1 MAKPVDLR
9 DGIGRKELRL
19 IRRRFLGLQRERLRR
34 IEAELTPGQ
43 RDYIN
48 LLPLLFHI
56 NHPVLP
62 GFVGSETPAGVV
74 DYSPSKAVLRTARK
88 ISRSF
93 SYKKRARR
101 RYPIFGLFIMGSIGS
116 IAHTSGSDFD
126 VWLCYDPKLTPEQ
139 LNALHEKRIKLE
151 KWAKEL
157 ALEVHIFVM
166 DVDTFRQGSRDAL
179 SRESSGTTQRHLLLE
194 EFYRTGILLA
204 GRYPIWWLVPPEEEN
219 NYHNYVQMLLERR
232 FVDPRDCLD
241 FGGLENTPAD
251 EFFGSAHWQLYKGIE
266 APYKALLK
274 LLLIEAYSR
283 DFPDI
288 RWLCQTTKES
298 LYSGNLNVNEL
309 DAYLLLYRRV
319 EQYLLER
326 EQYERLEL
334 ARRCFYFKTEQT
346 LSRAQVRKTE
356 KWQREFLRTLVQE
369 WGWDKARLISLDTRN
384 NWKIDQV
391 LEERNTLVRELTRS
405 YRVLTEF
412 SRTHASSGQID
423 PEELNLLGRKLFT
436 ALEKQPGK
444 IDSINPG
451 ISRNLVE
458 KYLSL
463 HFSHRSE
470 GGELWTLYRGEVNEE
485 ATSAAQPVK
494 TTASLLEILAWI
506 HLNGLANRGT
516 VIALFPEDTPVTP
529 KELHSL
535 LNSLRRNYTFSHP
548 QRVSMKSLAGPAHA
562 TSCTLFVNTGTDPMA
577 HLSKE
582 GKQLTSDRSDPLSFG
597 SNHRCLAQSLDT
609 VLTTSWGE
617 VLLTRQQG
625 TRGLAESLCY
635 YLRQTLQIN
644 PGSPAPEVKAFG
656 FASVRATSI
665 AQRVAQLFNDVCHHM
680 GPLGSGPESR
690 YLFRADDDFYLIQK
704 HADDFGYLTFETQE
718 ELLEKLAQP
727 QPCFRPTVLDQELLE
742 ETPLPSVLQQN
753 REDSI
758 QLFYY
763 RGKGEITLYVLDE
776 QGALFTQIVRGGK
789 EQHLLDRQQRF
800 FNDLNMLRGLR
811 SEQHRH
817 QQILSTPEYFQLKRS
832 HDEGWEVEQRSPPRS
847 QIAEE
852 YLDVRLIT
860 EGLDLHHSPH
870 LLICG
875 EREFSSLEFGEALFH
890 EAARHIV
897 RQRGDRDPYPIYL
910 TGLQFSS
917 ASPEAD
923 WSTIELLNLKKRL
936 ERRLNQALDEII
948 SP

>member
-1 MAKPVDLR
+1 MAKPVDFR
-9 DGIGRKELRL
+9 DGIGRKEHRL

-34 IEAELTPGQ
+34 IEAELTPAQ
-43 RDYIN
+43 RDYLS

-56 NHPVLP
+56 NHPLLP

-74 DYSPSKAVLRTARK
+74 DYSPSKAILRTARK

-101 RYPIFGLFIMGSIGS
+101 RYPIFGLYIMGSIGS

-126 VWLCYDPKLTPEQ
+126 VWLCYDPKLSKEQ
-139 LNALHEKRIKLE
+139 LEALHQKRIKLE
-151 KWAKEL
+151 KWAREL

-166 DVDTFRQGSRDAL
+166 DVDAFRQGGREAL

-219 NYHNYVQMLLERR
+219 NYDRYVQMLLERR

-241 FGGLENTPAD
+241 FGGLEDTPAD

-283 DFPDI
+283 DFPNI

-298 LYSGNLNVNEL
+298 LYAGNLNVNEL
-309 DAYLLLYRRV
+309 DPYLLLYRRV

-326 EQYERLEL
+326 GQAERLEL
-334 ARRCFYFKTEQT
+334 ARRCFYFKTEQI
-346 LSRAQVRKTE
+346 LSRAQARKIE
-356 KWQREFLRTLVQE
+356 KWQREFLRTLVQQ

-463 HFSHRSE
+463 HFSHRA
-470 GGELWTLYRGEVNEE
+470 GQGELWTLYRGEVNEE
-485 ATSAAQPVK
+485 SAHMTQAVK
-494 TTASLLEILAWI
+494 ATASLLEILAWI

-516 VIALFPEDTPVTP
+516 IIALFPADAPVAP

-535 LNSLRRNYTFSHP
+535 LNSLRRNYTFFHP
-548 QRVSMKSLAGPAHA
+548 QRVSMKNLAAPAHA

-597 SNHRCLAQSLDT
+597 ANHRCLAQSLDSM
-609 VLTTSWGE
+609 LTTSWGE
-617 VLLTRQQG
+617 VLLTRQRG
-625 TRGLAESLCY
+625 THGLADSLCHF
-635 YLRQTLQIN
+635 LRQTLQVN
-644 PGSPAPEVKAFG
+644 PGDSAPEVQAFG
-656 FASVRATSI
+656 FASVRATAI
-665 AQRVAQLFNDVCHHM
+665 AQRVAQLFNDVCHHL
-680 GPLGSGPESR
+680 GPLGTGSDSR
-690 YLFRADDDFYLIQK
+690 YLYRADDDFYLIQK
-704 HADDFGYLTFETQE
+704 YADDFGYLAFETQE
-718 ELLEKLAQP
+718 ELLEELAQP
-727 QPCFRPTVLDQELLE
+727 QPCFRPTIIDRGLLE
-742 ETPLPSVLQQN
+742 ETPLPALLRQN
-753 REDSI
+753 CEGSI

-789 EQHLLDRQQRF
+789 ERHLLDRQQRF
-800 FNDLNMLRGLR
+800 FNDLIMLRSLR
-811 SEQHRH
+811 SEQHDH
-817 QQILSTPEYFQLKRS
+817 QQLLSTPEYYQLSRNQDGAWEAKRTK
-832 HDEGWEVEQRSPPRS
+832 PPRS

-860 EGLDLHHSPH
+860 EGLDLSQSPH

-875 EREFSSLEFGEALFH
+875 EQEFSSVVFGDALFH

-897 RQRGDRDPYPIYL
+897 KQRGEQGSYPIYL

-917 ASPEAD
+917 AVPEAD

>member
-1 MAKPVDLR
+1 MAKPVDFR
-9 DGIGRKELRL
+9 DGIGRKEVGVS
-19 IRRRFLGLQRERLRR
+19 RRRFLGIQRERLRR
-34 IEAELTPGQ
+34 IEAELTPAQ
-43 RDYIN
+43 SDYVN

-56 NHPVLP
+56 NHPLLP
-62 GFVGSETPAGVV
+62 GFISSEAPAGVV

-88 ISRSF
+88 LSRSF

-101 RYPIFGLFIMGSIGS
+101 RYPIQGLYIMGSIGS
-116 IAHTSGSDFD
+116 IAHTFISDFD
-126 VWLCYDPKLTPEQ
+126 VWLCYDPKLSPEQ
-139 LNALHEKRIKLE
+139 LAALQEKRIKLE

-157 ALEVHIFVM
+157 ELEVHIFVM
-166 DVDTFRQGSRDAL
+166 DVDAFRQGGRETL

-204 GRYPIWWLVPPEEEN
+204 GRYPIWWLVPPEEER
-219 NYHNYVQMLLERR
+219 NYNEYVHMLLQRR

-241 FGGLENTPAD
+241 FGGLEDTPAD
-251 EFFGSAHWQLYKGIE
+251 EFFGAAHWQLYKGIE

-288 RWLCQTTKES
+288 RWLCQITKES
-298 LYSGNLNVNEL
+298 LYSGNLNTNDL
-309 DAYLLLYRRV
+309 DPYVLLYRRV

-326 EQYERLEL
+326 GQRERLEL

-346 LSRAQVRKTE
+346 LGRVYVRKE
-356 KWQREFLRTLVQE
+356 ESWQRELLRSLATE
-369 WGWDKARLISLDTRN
+369 WGWDKARLITLDTRN

-391 LEERNTLVRELTRS
+391 LNERNTLVRELTRS

-458 KYLSL
+458 KHLSL
-463 HFSHRSE
+463 HFSTRAD

-485 ATSAAQPVK
+485 ASPSESPVK
-494 TTASLLEILAWI
+494 TTASLLEMLSWI
-506 HLNGLANRGT
+506 HLNGLANRST
-516 VIALFPEDTPVTP
+516 VIALFPVESPVAP
-529 KELHSL
+529 RELHSL
-535 LNSLRRNYTFSHP
+535 LNSLRRDYTFSHP
-548 QRVSMKSLAGPAHA
+548 MQVDMKTLSAPAYA
-562 TSCTLFVNTGTDPMA
+562 TSCTLFINTGIDPMA

-597 SNHRCLAQSLDT
+597 ANHSCLAKSVDVL
-609 VLTTSWGE
+609 LTTSWGE
-617 VLLTRQQG
+617 VLLTQQQR
-625 TRGLAESLCY
+625 TSGLAEALCH
-635 YLRQTLQIN
+635 YLRLTLQIR
-644 PGSPAPEVKAFG
+644 PQAEAPEVKAFG
-656 FASVRATSI
+656 FASIRAASI
-665 AQRVAQLFNDVCHHM
+665 AQRVARLFNDVCRSL
-680 GPLGSGPESR
+680 GPRGSGSDGR
-690 YLFRADDDFYLIQK
+690 YLFQADDDFYLVQQT
-704 HADDFGYLTFETQE
+704 ADDFGYLALGSQE
-718 ELLEKLAQP
+718 ELLEELAQP
-727 QPCFRPTVLDQELLE
+727 QYRFRPIIIDQGLLD
-742 ETPLPSVLQQN
+742 ETPLPTVVRLN
-753 REDSI
+753 REDVI

-776 QGALFTQIVRGGK
+776 QGALFTQIIRGGT
-789 EQHLLDRQQRF
+789 EHYLLDRQQRF
-800 FNDLNMLRGLR
+800 FNELNMLRSLR
-811 SEQHRH
+811 SEQHAH
-817 QQILSTPEYFQLKRS
+817 LQLLSVPEYYRLSRDRNGNWQ
-832 HDEGWEVEQRSPPRS
+832 VEERSPPRS
-847 QIAEE
+847 RIAEDH
-852 YLDVRLIT
+852 LDLRLIT
-860 EGLDLHHSPH
+860 EGLNLHQSPH

-875 EREFSSLEFGEALFH
+875 DREFSSVVYGEGLFH

-897 RQRGDRDPYPIYL
+897 DLRGAQDLYPIYL
-910 TGLQFSS
+910 TGLEFSS
-917 ASPEAD
+917 SSSESG

-936 ERRLNQALDEII
+936 ERRFNQALDEII